1 MYTIEQ
7 MMLAFDAGKEN
18 KDFKE
23 LISEIDLKTRCAAC
37 NNQVETH
44 QLCIKCVTQMI
55 DNDY

>member
-37 NNQVETH
+37 NKQVETH

-55 DNDY
+55 ENDY

>member
-7 MMLAFDAGKEN
+7 MMLAYDAGKEK

-37 NNQVETH
+37 YKQVETH
-44 QLCIKCVTQMI
+44 PLCINCVTQMI
-55 DNDY
+55 ENDY

>member
-7 MMLAFDAGKEN
+7 MMLAFDAGKEK

-37 NNQVETH
+37 HKQVETH
-44 QLCIKCVTQMI
+44 PLCINCVTQMI
-55 DNDY
+55 DND